1 MKLIIPTDLSEIKLY
16 QYQKFIAIDE
26 PQNED
31 VLKCFLD
38 LDAETI
44 NQMKVSDVEDIAA
57 TILATFKKNDNKFTP
72 TFKLNN
78 DYFGFIPNLDEITY
92 GENKDITTYLN
103 DWKNMHRAMA
113 VMYRPITHKRGTKY
127 VIEDYKGTHVY
138 SDIMK
143 DTPLNVVFGSMVFFW
158 NLTNE
163 LLKAIPNFLAKQTK
177 KEQIAGRISVKN
189 GEAIQKSLHLLKAT
203 LDDLMKFQHYP
214 YTNA

>member
-38 LDAETI
+38 LDTDTI
-44 NQMKVSDVEDIAA
+44 NLMKVSDVKDIAA
-57 TILATFKKNDNKFTP
+57 TILETFKKNDNKFTP

-127 VIEDYKGTHVY
+127 VVEDYKGTHVY

-163 LLKAIPNFLAKQTK
+163 LLQTIPNFLAKQTK

-214 YTNA
+214 YTSA

>member
-38 LDAETI
+38 LDADTI

-57 TILATFKKNDNKFTP
+57 TILETFKKNDNKFTP

-158 NLTNE
+158 NLTSE
-163 LLKAIPNFLAKQTK
+163 LLKATPNFLAKQTK

-189 GEAIQKSLHLLKAT
+189 GEAIQKSLHSLKAT
-203 LDDLMKFQHYP
+203 LGDLMKFQHYP